1 MSLFPNP
8 FTGGQSGRWRPWSP
22 SLNFI
27 ADIDLSAEEKHR
39 SGFAGFV
46 GSLLLFM
53 AFFAMAWA
61 SLDETTSVRQVM
73 AYSFILLGGLGLSL
87 GFGFRLSQRAELKSE
102 LTSVMLGVTT
112 GIVVLVSM
120 MALMLIGINFTT
132 NENVAFALLA
142 PVAETMAF
150 VVAPYHLFKYNFP
163 EAHWLTMAIPADIIF
178 SVFHFYRYFARPD
191 FIIIWII
198 LVIGNT
204 FFVYIYHITKNATA
218 PMIAHFIVNLASNT
232 EPVIGFLV
240 TTMPLFVGM
249 FIVFAFVYYI
259 IGGMTRK

>member
-1 MSLFPNP
+1 MGFSPK
-8 FTGGQSGRWRPWSP
+8 GSWRPRLSP
-22 SLNFI
+22 LNFI
-27 ADIDLSAEEKHR
+27 ADIDVSAEKKHR

-61 SLDETTSVRQVM
+61 SLDETANIRQVM
-73 AYSFILLGGLGLSL
+73 AYSFILLGGLSLSL
-87 GFGFRLSQRAELKSE
+87 GFGFKLSRRADIKSE
-102 LTSVMLGVTT
+102 MTSIILGVTT
-112 GIVVLVSM
+112 GVIVLCIMIVLM
-120 MALMLIGINFTT
+120 TIGISLTT

-163 EAHWLTMAIPADIIF
+163 EAHWLTMAIPADIVF
-178 SVFHFYRYFARPD
+178 SIFHFYRYFAQPD
-191 FIIIWII
+191 FMIVWII

-232 EPVIGFLV
+232 EPVINFLV
-240 TTMPLFVGM
+240 MTLPLFVGM
-249 FIVFAFVYYI
+249 FIVFAFIYYI
-259 IGGMTRK
+259 IGGITKK